1 MSPLAEI
8 IIEIIK
14 NIPKGKVL
22 TYGEVAARAGSPR
35 SARLVSYLLHGC
47 SDKYDLPWH
56 RVINFQGK
64 ISLRGILG
72 EEQKLLL
79 VMEGVKFENGK
90 IDLAKYMYAG

>member
-1 MSPLAEI
+1 MSPLSEL

-14 NIPKGKVL
+14 NIPEGKVL

-35 SARLVSYLLHGC
+35 SARLVSNLLHSC

-56 RVINFQGK
+56 RVINYQGK

-79 VMEGVKFENGK
+79 VMEGVEFENGK
-90 IDLAKYMYAG
+90 IDLAEYMYAG